1 MDDAEYIYK
10 QDVKE
15 KAITARSSHKYGSS
29 RRRRCGLSSDN
40 LTRKEWERMNGPVHT
55 LKPDEALSWD
65 RFRAL
70 PKSLQQ
76 DYIKHIL
83 SKFKV
88 GPAALGRMFGVSE
101 AYCGDYLKKQ
111 LGITFQGRTTRQ
123 ETLRFLNAYR
133 PGRGPVCADKKNT
146 ELTRV
151 SLTFCGGFSPEAIA
165 ARLQGLFPA
174 GAVVS
179 VTVDISAAEA

>member
-1 MDDAEYIYK
+1 
-10 QDVKE
+10 
-15 KAITARSSHKYGSS
+15 
-29 RRRRCGLSSDN
+29 
-40 LTRKEWERMNGPVHT
+40 MNGPVHT

-70 PKSLQQ
+70 PRSLQQ

-88 GPAALGRMFGVSE
+88 GPAALGHMFGVSE

-123 ETLRFLNAYR
+123 ETLRFFNAYR
-133 PGRGPVCADKKNT
+133 PERGPVCADKKNT

-151 SLTFCGGFSPEAIA
+151 SLTFCGGFSPDAIA

-174 GAVVS
+174 GAAVS
-179 VTVDISAAEA
+179 VTVDISATEA

>member
-1 MDDAEYIYK
+1 
-10 QDVKE
+10 
-15 KAITARSSHKYGSS
+15 
-29 RRRRCGLSSDN
+29 
-40 LTRKEWERMNGPVHT
+40 MNGPVHT

-133 PGRGPVCADKKNT
+133 RK
-146 ELTRV
+146 
-151 SLTFCGGFSPEAIA
+151 A
-165 ARLQGLFPA
+165 ARSFPRGRCGLGYGRYFCC
-174 GAVVS
+174 
-179 VTVDISAAEA
+179 

>member
-1 MDDAEYIYK
+1 
-10 QDVKE
+10 
-15 KAITARSSHKYGSS
+15 
-29 RRRRCGLSSDN
+29 
-40 LTRKEWERMNGPVHT
+40 MNGPVHT

-83 SKFKV
+83 LKFKV

-133 PGRGPVCADKKNT
+133 PERGPVCADKKNT

-151 SLTFCGGFSPEAIA
+151 FLTFCGGFSPEAIA

>member
-29 RRRRCGLSSDN
+29 RRRRCNLSSDN

-55 LKPDEALSWD
+55 IKPDEALSWD
-65 RFRAL
+65 KFRAL
-70 PKSLQQ
+70 PKNLQQ

-83 SKFKV
+83 LRFNV
-88 GPAALGRMFGVSE
+88 GPSALGRMFGVSE

-111 LGITFQGRTTRQ
+111 LGFTFQGRTTRQ
-123 ETLRFLNAYR
+123 ETLRFLDAYR
-133 PGRGPVCADKKNT
+133 PDRGPVCADKKKHRAHAS
-146 ELTRV
+146 LADLLRCLLARGYRSKVTR
-151 SLTFCGGFSPEAIA
+151 
-165 ARLQGLFPA
+165 LFP
-174 GAVVS
+174 GRRKGFCHGRYFCC
-179 VTVDISAAEA
+179 

>member
-101 AYCGDYLKKQ
+101 AYCGDYLKSSLVSPSRDARPDRRLCASSMPTAPSVGLFAPTKKH
-111 LGITFQGRTTRQ
+111 RTHASLFDLLWR
-123 ETLRFLNAYR
+123 LLARGYR
-133 PGRGPVCADKKNT
+133 RK
-146 ELTRV
+146 
-151 SLTFCGGFSPEAIA
+151 A
-165 ARLQGLFPA
+165 ARSFPR
-174 GAVVS
+174 GRCS
-179 VTVDISAAEA
+179 LGYGRYFCC

>member
-1 MDDAEYIYK
+1 
-10 QDVKE
+10 
-15 KAITARSSHKYGSS
+15 
-29 RRRRCGLSSDN
+29 
-40 LTRKEWERMNGPVHT
+40 MNGPVHT

-70 PKSLQQ
+70 PRSLQQ

-123 ETLRFLNAYR
+123 ETLRFLDAYR
-133 PGRGPVCADKKNT
+133 HDRGPVCTDKKNT

-165 ARLQGLFPA
+165 ARLQGLFPT
-174 GAVVS
+174 GAAVS
-179 VTVDISAAEA
+179 VTVDISAVEA

>member
-1 MDDAEYIYK
+1 
-10 QDVKE
+10 
-15 KAITARSSHKYGSS
+15 
-29 RRRRCGLSSDN
+29 
-40 LTRKEWERMNGPVHT
+40 MNGPVHT

-70 PKSLQQ
+70 PRSLQQ

-111 LGITFQGRTTRQ
+111 LGIAFQGRTTRQ
-123 ETLRFLNAYR
+123 ETLRFLDAYR
-133 PGRGPVCADKKNT
+133 PDRGPACADKKNT

-165 ARLQGLFPA
+165 ARLQGLFPT
-174 GAVVS
+174 GAAVS
-179 VTVDISAAEA
+179 VTVDISAVEA

>member
-1 MDDAEYIYK
+1 
-10 QDVKE
+10 
-15 KAITARSSHKYGSS
+15 
-29 RRRRCGLSSDN
+29 
-40 LTRKEWERMNGPVHT
+40 MNGPVHT

-70 PKSLQQ
+70 PRSLQQ

-133 PGRGPVCADKKNT
+133 PECGPVCADKKNT

-174 GAVVS
+174 GTAVS
-179 VTVDISAAEA
+179 VTVDISATEA

>member
-70 PKSLQQ
+70 PRSLQQ

-111 LGITFQGRTTRQ
+111 LG
-123 ETLRFLNAYR
+123 
-133 PGRGPVCADKKNT
+133 
-146 ELTRV
+146 TRV
-151 SLTFCGGFSPEAIA
+151 SLTFCGGFSPDAIA

-174 GAVVS
+174 GAAVS
-179 VTVDISAAEA
+179 VTVDISAVEA

>member
-1 MDDAEYIYK
+1 
-10 QDVKE
+10 
-15 KAITARSSHKYGSS
+15 
-29 RRRRCGLSSDN
+29 
-40 LTRKEWERMNGPVHT
+40 MNGPVHT

-70 PKSLQQ
+70 PRSLQQ

-123 ETLRFLNAYR
+123 ETLRFLDA
-133 PGRGPVCADKKNT
+133 
-146 ELTRV
+146 
-151 SLTFCGGFSPEAIA
+151 EAIA
-165 ARLQGLFPA
+165 ARLQGLFPT
-174 GAVVS
+174 GAAVS
-179 VTVDISAAEA
+179 VTVDISAVEA

>member
-1 MDDAEYIYK
+1 
-10 QDVKE
+10 
-15 KAITARSSHKYGSS
+15 
-29 RRRRCGLSSDN
+29 
-40 LTRKEWERMNGPVHT
+40 MNGPVHT

-70 PKSLQQ
+70 PRSLQQ

-174 GAVVS
+174 GTAVS

>member
-133 PGRGPVCADKKNT
+133 PERGPVCADKKHRT
-146 ELTRV
+146 HA
-151 SLTFCGGFSPEAIA
+151 SLFDLLWRLLARGYRRKA
-165 ARLQGLFPA
+165 ARSFPRGRCGLGYGRYFCC
-174 GAVVS
+174 
-179 VTVDISAAEA
+179 

>member
-1 MDDAEYIYK
+1 
-10 QDVKE
+10 
-15 KAITARSSHKYGSS
+15 
-29 RRRRCGLSSDN
+29 
-40 LTRKEWERMNGPVHT
+40 MNGPVHT

-70 PKSLQQ
+70 PRSLQQ

-123 ETLRFLNAYR
+123 ETLRFLDAYR
-133 PGRGPVCADKKNT
+133 PDRGPVCADKKNA

-174 GAVVS
+174 GAAVS
-179 VTVDISAAEA
+179 VTVDISTTEA

>member
-1 MDDAEYIYK
+1 
-10 QDVKE
+10 
-15 KAITARSSHKYGSS
+15 
-29 RRRRCGLSSDN
+29 
-40 LTRKEWERMNGPVHT
+40 MNGPVHT

-70 PKSLQQ
+70 PRSLQQ

-88 GPAALGRMFGVSE
+88 GPAALSRMFGASE

-133 PGRGPVCADKKNT
+133 PDRGPVCADKKNT

-151 SLTFCGGFSPEAIA
+151 SLTFCGGFSPETIA
-165 ARLQGLFPA
+165 ARLQGLFPT
-174 GAVVS
+174 GAAVS
-179 VTVDISAAEA
+179 VTVDISAVEA

>member
-88 GPAALGRMFGVSE
+88 GPAALPQCLPPR
-101 AYCGDYLKKQ
+101 AWTCLRRQKKH
-111 LGITFQGRTTRQ
+111 RTHASLFDLLWR
-123 ETLRFLNAYR
+123 LLARGYR
-133 PGRGPVCADKKNT
+133 RK
-146 ELTRV
+146 
-151 SLTFCGGFSPEAIA
+151 A
-165 ARLQGLFPA
+165 ARSFPRGRCGLGYGRYFCC
-174 GAVVS
+174 
-179 VTVDISAAEA
+179 

>member
-70 PKSLQQ
+70 PRSLQQ

-88 GPAALGRMFGVSE
+88 GPAALSRMFGVSE

-133 PGRGPVCADKKNT
+133 PGRGPVCADKKKHRAHAS
-146 ELTRV
+146 LADLLRRLFARDYRRKVTR
-151 SLTFCGGFSPEAIA
+151 SFPYGRGGLGYGRYFCC
-165 ARLQGLFPA
+165 
-174 GAVVS
+174 
-179 VTVDISAAEA
+179 

>member
-15 KAITARSSHKYGSS
+15 KAITARSSLKYGSS
-29 RRRRCGLSSDN
+29 RRRSCGLSSDN

-70 PKSLQQ
+70 PRSLQQ

-123 ETLRFLNAYR
+123 ETLRFLNAYH
-133 PGRGPVCADKKNT
+133 PERGPVCADKKTPNS
-146 ELTRV
+146 RG
-151 SLTFCGGFSPEAIA
+151 SL
-165 ARLQGLFPA
+165 
-174 GAVVS
+174 
-179 VTVDISAAEA
+179 

>member
-1 MDDAEYIYK
+1 
-10 QDVKE
+10 
-15 KAITARSSHKYGSS
+15 
-29 RRRRCGLSSDN
+29 
-40 LTRKEWERMNGPVHT
+40 MNGPVHT

-70 PKSLQQ
+70 PRSLPQ

-133 PGRGPVCADKKNT
+133 PERGPVCADKKNT

-174 GAVVS
+174 GTAVS
-179 VTVDISAAEA
+179 VTVDISATEA

>member
-1 MDDAEYIYK
+1 
-10 QDVKE
+10 
-15 KAITARSSHKYGSS
+15 
-29 RRRRCGLSSDN
+29 
-40 LTRKEWERMNGPVHT
+40 MNGPVHT

-88 GPAALGRMFGVSE
+88 GPTALGRMFGVSE

-133 PGRGPVCADKKNT
+133 PERGPVCADKKNT

-151 SLTFCGGFSPEAIA
+151 SLTFCGGFSPDAIA

-174 GAVVS
+174 GAAVS
-179 VTVDISAAEA
+179 VTVDISAVEA

>member
-70 PKSLQQ
+70 PRSLQQ

-133 PGRGPVCADKKNT
+133 PECGPVYADKKTPNSC
-146 ELTRV
+146 E
-151 SLTFCGGFSPEAIA
+151 SL
-165 ARLQGLFPA
+165 
-174 GAVVS
+174 
-179 VTVDISAAEA
+179 

>member
-70 PKSLQQ
+70 PRSLQQ

-133 PGRGPVCADKKNT
+133 PERGPVCADKKNT

-151 SLTFCGGFSPEAIA
+151 SLTFCGGFSPDAIA
-165 ARLQGLFPA
+165 ARLQGAFPC
-174 GAVVS
+174 GRS
-179 VTVDISAAEA
+179 GLGYGRYFCY

>member
-1 MDDAEYIYK
+1 
-10 QDVKE
+10 
-15 KAITARSSHKYGSS
+15 
-29 RRRRCGLSSDN
+29 
-40 LTRKEWERMNGPVHT
+40 MNGPVHT

-70 PKSLQQ
+70 PRSLQQ

-101 AYCGDYLKKQ
+101 AYCGDYLKKR

-123 ETLRFLNAYR
+123 ETLRFLDAYR
-133 PGRGPVCADKKNT
+133 PDRGPVCADKKNT

-165 ARLQGLFPA
+165 ARLQGLFPT
-174 GAVVS
+174 GAAVS
-179 VTVDISAAEA
+179 VTVDISAVEA

>member
-1 MDDAEYIYK
+1 
-10 QDVKE
+10 
-15 KAITARSSHKYGSS
+15 
-29 RRRRCGLSSDN
+29 
-40 LTRKEWERMNGPVHT
+40 MNGPVHT

-70 PKSLQQ
+70 PRSLQQ

-133 PGRGPVCADKKNT
+133 PERGPVCADKKNT

-174 GAVVS
+174 GATVS
-179 VTVDISAAEA
+179 ITVDISAVEA

>member
-70 PKSLQQ
+70 PRSLQQ

-133 PGRGPVCADKKNT
+133 PERGPVCADEKKHRT
-146 ELTRV
+146 HA
-151 SLTFCGGFSPEAIA
+151 SLFDLLRRLFARGYRRKA
-165 ARLQGLFPA
+165 ARSFPRGRCGLGYGRYFCR
-174 GAVVS
+174 
-179 VTVDISAAEA
+179 

>member
-70 PKSLQQ
+70 PRSLQQ

-101 AYCGDYLKKQ
+101 AYCGDVPQKAARYHLPGTHDPTGD
-111 LGITFQGRTTRQ
+111 LALPRRLSPRPRTGLRRQ
-123 ETLRFLNAYR
+123 
-133 PGRGPVCADKKNT
+133 KNT

-174 GAVVS
+174 GAAVS
-179 VTVDISAAEA
+179 VTVDISTTEA

>member
-1 MDDAEYIYK
+1 
-10 QDVKE
+10 
-15 KAITARSSHKYGSS
+15 
-29 RRRRCGLSSDN
+29 
-40 LTRKEWERMNGPVHT
+40 MNGPVHT

-70 PKSLQQ
+70 PRSLQQ

-123 ETLRFLNAYR
+123 ET
-133 PGRGPVCADKKNT
+133 
-146 ELTRV
+146 
-151 SLTFCGGFSPEAIA
+151 IA
-165 ARLQGLFPA
+165 ARLQGLFPT
-174 GAVVS
+174 GAAVS
-179 VTVDISAAEA
+179 VTVDISAVEA

>member
-1 MDDAEYIYK
+1 
-10 QDVKE
+10 
-15 KAITARSSHKYGSS
+15 
-29 RRRRCGLSSDN
+29 
-40 LTRKEWERMNGPVHT
+40 MNGPVHT

-70 PKSLQQ
+70 PRSLQQ

-88 GPAALGRMFGVSE
+88 GPAALSRMFGVSE

-133 PGRGPVCADKKNT
+133 PDREPVCADKKKHRAHAS
-146 ELTRV
+146 LADLLRRLFARDYRRKVTR
-151 SLTFCGGFSPEAIA
+151 SFPYGRGGLGYGRYFCC
-165 ARLQGLFPA
+165 
-174 GAVVS
+174 
-179 VTVDISAAEA
+179 

>member
-1 MDDAEYIYK
+1 
-10 QDVKE
+10 
-15 KAITARSSHKYGSS
+15 
-29 RRRRCGLSSDN
+29 
-40 LTRKEWERMNGPVHT
+40 MNGPVHT

-70 PKSLQQ
+70 PRSLQQ

-111 LGITFQGRTTRQ
+111 LGVTFQGRTTRQ
-123 ETLRFLNAYR
+123 ETLRFLNAYC
-133 PGRGPVCADKKNT
+133 PERGPVCADKKKH
-146 ELTRV
+146 RAHA
-151 SLTFCGGFSPEAIA
+151 SLFDLLRRLLARCYRSKVARAFPCGRSGLGYGRYFCC
-165 ARLQGLFPA
+165 
-174 GAVVS
+174 
-179 VTVDISAAEA
+179 

>member
-1 MDDAEYIYK
+1 
-10 QDVKE
+10 
-15 KAITARSSHKYGSS
+15 
-29 RRRRCGLSSDN
+29 
-40 LTRKEWERMNGPVHT
+40 MNGPVHT

-83 SKFKV
+83 SRFKV

-133 PGRGPVCADKKNT
+133 PERGPVCADKKNT

-174 GAVVS
+174 GAAVS
-179 VTVDISAAEA
+179 VTVDIFAAEA

>member
-1 MDDAEYIYK
+1 
-10 QDVKE
+10 
-15 KAITARSSHKYGSS
+15 
-29 RRRRCGLSSDN
+29 
-40 LTRKEWERMNGPVHT
+40 MNGPVHT

-70 PKSLQQ
+70 PRSLQQ

-111 LGITFQGRTTRQ
+111 LGIAFQGRTTRQ
-123 ETLRFLNAYR
+123 ETLRFLDAYR
-133 PGRGPVCADKKNT
+133 PDRGPACADQKNT

-165 ARLQGLFPA
+165 ARLQGLFPT
-174 GAVVS
+174 GAAVS
-179 VTVDISAAEA
+179 VTVDISAVEA

>member
-1 MDDAEYIYK
+1 
-10 QDVKE
+10 
-15 KAITARSSHKYGSS
+15 
-29 RRRRCGLSSDN
+29 
-40 LTRKEWERMNGPVHT
+40 MNGPVHT

-70 PKSLQQ
+70 PRSLQQ

-133 PGRGPVCADKKNT
+133 PERGPVCTDKKNT
-146 ELTRV
+146 ELMRV
-151 SLTFCGGFSPEAIA
+151 SLTFCGGFSPDAIA

-174 GAVVS
+174 GAAVS
-179 VTVDISAAEA
+179 VTVDISAVEA

>member
-70 PKSLQQ
+70 PRSLQQ

-88 GPAALGRMFGVSE
+88 GPAALSRMFGVSE

-123 ETLRFLNAYR
+123 ETLRFLDAYR
-133 PGRGPVCADKKNT
+133 PDRGPVCADKKK
-146 ELTRV
+146 RRAHA
-151 SLTFCGGFSPEAIA
+151 SLADLLRRLLARGYRCKA
-165 ARLQGLFPA
+165 ARSFPRGRSGLGYGRYFYY
-174 GAVVS
+174 
-179 VTVDISAAEA
+179 

>member
-70 PKSLQQ
+70 PRSLQQ

-88 GPAALGRMFGVSE
+88 GPAALSRMFGVSE

-111 LGITFQGRTTRQ
+111 LGITFQGRTTRPR
-123 ETLRFLNAYR
+123 TGLRR
-133 PGRGPVCADKKNT
+133 QKNT

-165 ARLQGLFPA
+165 ARLQGLFPT
-174 GAVVS
+174 GAAVS
-179 VTVDISAAEA
+179 VTVDISAVEA

>member
-1 MDDAEYIYK
+1 
-10 QDVKE
+10 
-15 KAITARSSHKYGSS
+15 
-29 RRRRCGLSSDN
+29 
-40 LTRKEWERMNGPVHT
+40 MNGPVHT

-70 PKSLQQ
+70 PRSLQQ

-133 PGRGPVCADKKNT
+133 PARGPACADKKKHRT
-146 ELTRV
+146 HA
-151 SLTFCGGFSPEAIA
+151 SLFDLLRRLLARGYRCKA
-165 ARLQGLFPA
+165 ARSFPR
-174 GAVVS
+174 GHYGFGYGRYFCC
-179 VTVDISAAEA
+179 

>member
-88 GPAALGRMFGVSE
+88 GPVALGRMFGVSE

-111 LGITFQGRTTRQ
+111 LGITFQGRPTRQ
-123 ETLRFLNAYR
+123 ETLRFLPPRAR
-133 PGRGPVCADKKNT
+133 ACLRRQKKHRT
-146 ELTRV
+146 H
-151 SLTFCGGFSPEAIA
+151 A
-165 ARLQGLFPA
+165 GLFDLLRRLFARGYHRKASRTFPR
-174 GAVVS
+174 GHCGLNHGRYFCY
-179 VTVDISAAEA
+179 